1 MIDVEN
7 HWWNLKSSHNKNI
20 HQISYPNNTKTWSNP
35 IANITLNG
43 QNKKLF

>member
-20 HQISYPNNTKTWSNP
+20 HQISYPNNKT
-35 IANITLNG
+35 IQKHEVT
-43 QNKKLF
+43 Q